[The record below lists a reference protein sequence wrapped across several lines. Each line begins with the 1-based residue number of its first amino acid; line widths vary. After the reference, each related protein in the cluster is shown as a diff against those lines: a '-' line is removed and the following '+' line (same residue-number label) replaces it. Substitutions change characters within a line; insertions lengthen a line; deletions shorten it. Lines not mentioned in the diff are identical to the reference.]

1 MEYDEILKRYLGEL
15 GRYQILM
22 VILCGG
28 YQIALLPVWCE
39 YSYVAWK
46 DDFQC
51 DIAFDN
57 TTVGN
62 YMYDNRTSITIADD
76 QCSYIVTSLVT
87 NVTLS
92 DQNASVKVSSTF
104 VPSLM
109 EVNEERCQHWTYD
122 TSVFESTI
130 VTEWDLVCDKE
141 YLPVIAQTV
150 FLCGTLAQ
158 LLTGPL
164 PDKFGRK
171 PIVCIFAALGIA
183 SHFLMI
189 FSYNVIMFLTFAFLT
204 GFNFSVSKIS
214 LFTMASEV
222 MGTRHRPLMAST
234 FVYAW
239 ALGKS
244 RSSQAIN
251 LYAPRK
257 APGLVV

>member
-22 VILCGG
+22 ILLCGG
-28 YQIALLPVWCE
+28 YQVTLLPVWCE
-39 YSYVAWK
+39 YSYVAWQHS
-46 DDFQC
+46 FEC
-51 DIAFDN
+51 DIEFNHMAL
-57 TTVGN
+57 GN
-62 YMYDNRTSITIADD
+62 YGNRTSIETADD
-76 QCSYIVTSLVT
+76 QCSYVVTSLVN

-92 DQNASVKVSSTF
+92 GQNDSTEVSSTQDIAMNGDR
-104 VPSLM
+104 LL
-109 EVNEERCQHWTYD
+109 CKHWTYD
-122 TSVFESTI
+122 TSVFKSTL

-150 FLCGTLAQ
+150 FLCGTLVQ
-158 LLTGPL
+158 VLSGPL

-171 PIVCIFAALGIA
+171 PIVCIFAAFGIA
-183 SHFLMI
+183 SHFVMI

-234 FVYAW
+234 LVYAW